1 MVFLTAF
8 QMAWRSILANKLRSA
23 LTMLGIIIGVM
34 AVIVMVA
41 LSQGARSRVTE
52 RIASMGSNLLVITPG
67 YGMGPVRGAAV
78 ANRLT
83 YDDAQ
88 AIARLPMVKNV
99 APEVSTEATVT
110 YGNQTWTATVS
121 GTTPSLQAIRD
132 WPLEQG
138 EFFTEAD
145 VANMSMVAVIGRTV
159 ADNLFSSG
167 TNPVGSRIQIK
178 GLSFTVLGVLTSKGA
193 SMGGMDQDNTIY
205 IPLTT
210 AQQRLIGTKYVRQ
223 ISVQAETAEALTA
236 LQDAIT
242 TLLRQRHHLAANAA
256 DDFTIRNM
264 AALLSAIEDTTR
276 IMTFLLGGIAAVS
289 LVVGGIGIMNIM
301 LVSVTER
308 TREIGIRMAVGATP
322 SDILIQFLVE
332 SFVLSLSG
340 GLMGTVLGWATT
352 RLLGWLAGWKMALVP
367 WVIALAIGFAA
378 AVGIF
383 FGYYPAKRAADANPI
398 EALRFE

>member
-1 MVFLTAF
+1 
-8 QMAWRSILANKLRSA
+8 MAWRSILAHKLRSA

-41 LSQGARSRVTE
+41 LSQGAKVRVTE
-52 RIASMGSNLLVITPG
+52 RIASMGSNLLLILPG

-78 ANRLT
+78 TNRLT
-83 YDDAQ
+83 YEDAQ
-88 AIARLPMVKNV
+88 AIARLPMVKYV
-99 APEVSTEATVT
+99 APEVSTEATIT

-121 GTTPSLQAIRD
+121 GTTPSLQLIRD
-132 WPLEQG
+132 WPLEAG
-138 EFFTEAD
+138 EFFDDTD
-145 VANMSMVAVIGRTV
+145 VTNMSMVAVIGRTV
-159 ADNLFSSG
+159 ADNLFPPY
-167 TNPVGSRIQIK
+167 THPVGARIQIK
-178 GLSFTVLGVLTSKGA
+178 GLSFTVIGVLTPKGA

-205 IPLTT
+205 VPLTT
-210 AQQRLIGTKYVRQ
+210 AQQRLVGTKYVRQ
-223 ISVQAETAEALTA
+223 ISVQAETSEALPA
-236 LQDAIT
+236 LQEAIT
-242 TLLRQRHHLAANAA
+242 TLLRQRHRLSANTP

-264 AALLSAIEDTTR
+264 AAVLSAIEDTTR

-289 LVVGGIGIMNIM
+289 LIVGGIGIMNIM

-332 SFVLSLSG
+332 AFVLSISG
-340 GLMGTVLGWATT
+340 GIVGTILGWATT
-352 RLLGWLAGWKMALVP
+352 HLLSYLAGWQMMLVP
-367 WVIALAIGFAA
+367 WVIALAMGFAA

-383 FGYYPAKRAADANPI
+383 FGYYPAKRAASANPI

>member
-67 YGMGPVRGAAV
+67 FGMGPVRGAAE

-99 APEVSTEATVT
+99 AAEVSTEATVT

-121 GTTPSLQAIRD
+121 GTTPSLQVIRD
-132 WPLEQG
+132 WSLEQG
-138 EFFTEAD
+138 DFFTEAD
-145 VANMSMVAVIGRTV
+145 LDNSSMVAVIGRTV

-167 TNPVGSRIQIK
+167 LSPVGSRIKIN
-178 GLSFTVLGVLTSKGA
+178 GLSFTVIGLLASQGA
-193 SMGGMDQDNTIY
+193 SMGGMDQDNVIY

-210 AQQRLIGTKYVRQ
+210 AQQRLIGTKNVRQ
-223 ISVQAETAEALTA
+223 ISVQAETAEALTV
-236 LQDAIT
+236 LQDIIA
-242 TLLRQRHHLAANAA
+242 TLLRQRHHLAADAD

-352 RLLGWLAGWKMALVP
+352 RLLSWLAGWKMALVP